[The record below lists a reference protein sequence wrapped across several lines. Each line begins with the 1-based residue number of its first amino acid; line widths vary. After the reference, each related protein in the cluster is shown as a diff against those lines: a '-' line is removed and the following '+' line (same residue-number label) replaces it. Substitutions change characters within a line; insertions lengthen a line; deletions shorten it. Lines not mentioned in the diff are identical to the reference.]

1 MAHLNYYLDL
11 CAEAFI
17 VNDGAVLLRLHEKY
31 NIWGGPGGHIDP
43 GEDPNEAV
51 LREIWEE
58 VGLKPVLIGPA
69 GWIKQDTESNQDL
82 VPPLFLNRHRINNV
96 HEHAT
101 LIFAAISHT
110 RDLDPQSEAE
120 AGAECRWVTPVEL
133 DELVKNDKRLRPEI
147 YRYASLALQ
156 LAS

>member
-31 NIWGGPGGHIDP
+31 NIWVGPGGHIDP

-82 VPPLFLNRHRINNV
+82 VPPLFLNRHRINDV
-96 HEHAT
+96 HDHSV
-101 LIFAAISHT
+101 LVFAAVSDT

-120 AGAECRWVTPVEL
+120 AGAECRWVTQIEL
-133 DELVKNDKRLRPEI
+133 DELAKHDSRLRGEV